1 MYLQQKP
8 ALLLVD
14 IQKGFGDTAYWGG
27 NRNNP
32 GAEENAARLLKLWRE
47 LELPVFHVKHN
58 STTPG
63 SPLVKGQVGNEIQEI
78 VEPLLGEPV
87 IEKNVNSGFIGTD
100 LKQRL
105 ESSQI
110 KRLVVAGLT
119 TDHCIST
126 TVRMAGNLGFST
138 YVVSDASATFK
149 KTGSDGNTFSAELI
163 HQTALASL
171 HREFATVLT
180 TEEVKLIIKSE

>member
-1 MYLQQKP
+1 MKLQQKP

-14 IQKGFGDTAYWGG
+14 IQKGFEDIAYWGG

-47 LELPVFHVKHN
+47 FELPVFHVKHN

-63 SPLVKGQVGNEIQEI
+63 SPLIKGQEGNEIQEI
-78 VEPLLGEPV
+78 VEPLPGEPV
-87 IEKNVNSGFIGTD
+87 IEKSVNSGFIGTD

-105 ESSQI
+105 EGSQI
-110 KRLVVAGLT
+110 TSLVVAGLT

-126 TVRMAGNLGFST
+126 TVRMAGNLGFNT
-138 YVVSDASATFK
+138 YVVSDASASFD
-149 KTGSDGNTFSAELI
+149 KTGADGKKFSAELI
-163 HQTALASL
+163 HATALASL
-171 HREFATVLT
+171 HHEFATVLT
-180 TEEVKLIIKSE
+180 TEEIKLLIQS